1 MKVTAYV
8 VQDGRMRDLRMDAN
22 GQKRLRGML
31 YPEFQQD
38 RELSACWISTVS
50 LAYNPKDGLLYCG
63 LTAFDNDILGTF
75 DLETKKFRSL
85 GFQTIGDRFDIKVH
99 RSLQFDD
106 DGVLYAATAGLHDLD
121 ERAQAEGGKVFRYY
135 PDTGKFEVLGVPV
148 PREYVQT
155 IALDR
160 RRKILYG
167 FTYPVT
173 YAFRFDIAS
182 HTGKNL
188 GYINSMPHSPV
199 IDDEGNLW
207 GTWTPFYG
215 ATGGRSCLFKYNP
228 DKDEMT
234 WYRTA
239 LTSLYPGD
247 TGGIDAVI
255 NGGDGFI
262 YVGTSAGAF
271 IRLEPRSVEVKYLGH
286 PLPSGRIAGLVVS
299 KDGRIYGCGG
309 VDYDTHLFAYDRASG
324 QFDLLG
330 PIFDA
335 QRHTSCWHTHALCE
349 PREGL
354 FYVGETD
361 NPERAGDI
369 WECKVK

>member
-1 MKVTAYV
+1 MMKVTAYV
-8 VQDGRMRDLRMDAN
+8 VRDAQLGENARKRM
-22 GQKRLRGML
+22 RGML
-31 YPEFQQD
+31 FPEMQRDQEICD
-38 RELSACWISTVS
+38 NLVSTVS

-63 LTAFDNDILGTF
+63 LTALDNDILGVF
-75 DLETKKFRSL
+75 DPETKRYRSL
-85 GFQTIGDRFDIKVH
+85 GFQVIGDRFDIKVH

-121 ERAQAEGGKVFRYY
+121 ERAQAAGGKVFRYF

-148 PREYVQT
+148 PREYIQT

-160 RRKILYG
+160 KRKILYG
-167 FTYPVT
+167 FTYPVS
-173 YAFRFDIAS
+173 YAFRFDIGPRTA
-182 HTGKNL
+182 KNL

-215 ATGGRSCLFKYNP
+215 PTANRSCLFKYNP

-239 LTSLYPGD
+239 LTCLYPGD

-255 NGGDGFI
+255 NGGDGYI
-262 YVGTSAGAF
+262 YIGTTAGAF
-271 IRLEPRSVEVKYLGH
+271 IRLDPRSVEVRYLGH
-286 PLPSGRIAGLVVS
+286 PLTSGRIAALVVGQ
-299 KDGRIYGCGG
+299 DGRIYGCGG
-309 VDYDTHLFAYDRASG
+309 VDYDTYLFAYDRATDK
-324 QFDLLG
+324 FDVLG
-330 PIFDA
+330 PIYDP
-335 QRHTSCWHTHALCE
+335 QRDTSCWHTHALCE
-349 PREGL
+349 VHEGL

-361 NPERAGDI
+361 NPDRAGYL
-369 WECKVK
+369 WECQVK